1 MGKAL
6 QVVSGRASNPSS
18 TFTGL
23 TANTGDSFTVRNFTG
38 GAAYLVEAWAQEGT
52 VGTLRVRS
60 SLLHDNAQGIRLRV
74 QASARPLLPYEAD
87 QPLTAQDLLTVELT
101 GGAAE
106 TDVGALLLYYQDL
119 PGAAARLA
127 SWQEIQPRIVDLAG
141 VESNLTTGGTAGQYG
156 GSAALNAN
164 FDVLQRNRDYAIL
177 GYLVDT
183 TVGVVGWQ
191 GPDTSNLRVGGPGI
205 ADPDVTSD
213 WFVQLDRANPDPMI
227 PVFNSANVGATTI
240 DLVHTATGTTVN
252 VTTIVALLSG
262 AGGIA
267 GV

>member
-6 QVVSGRASNPSS
+6 QVVSGRVTNPGA
-18 TFTGL
+18 TFTAL
-23 TANTGDSFTVRNFTG
+23 TMNTGDSAVVRNFVG
-38 GAAYLVEAWAQEGT
+38 GNAFIAELWAQEAT

-74 QASARPLLPYEAD
+74 PSTCRPLIPYEAN
-87 QPLTAQDLLTVELT
+87 QPLTAQDTLTLELT

-106 TDVGALLLYYQDL
+106 TDAAALLLYYQDL
-119 PGAAARLA
+119 PGASARLA
-127 SWQEIQPRIVDLAG
+127 SWEEVYPRIQDIAG
-141 VESNLTTGGTAGQYG
+141 VENNLTSGGTAAQYG

-183 TVGVVGWQ
+183 NVCVVGWQ
-191 GPDTSNLRVGGPGI
+191 GPDTSNLRVGGPGNT
-205 ADPDVTSD
+205 DPDITSD
-213 WFVQLDRANPDPMI
+213 WFVQLDRANSDPMI
-227 PVFNSANVGATTI
+227 PIFNSANVGATTI
-240 DLVHTATGTTVN
+240 DLVHTATAAAVN

>member
-1 MGKAL
+1 M
-6 QVVSGRASNPSS
+6 QVVSGRVTNPGAA
-18 TFTGL
+18 FTAL
-23 TANTGDSFTVRNFTG
+23 TPNTGDSFVVRNFVG
-38 GAAYLVEAWAQEGT
+38 GNAYLLEAWAQEGT
-52 VGTLRVRS
+52 VGTFRIRS

-74 QASARPLLPYEAD
+74 DLTARPLIPYEAN
-87 QPLTAQDLLTVELT
+87 QPLTAQDTLTVELT

-106 TDVGALLLYYQDL
+106 TDVGAMLFYYQDL
-119 PGAAARLA
+119 PGAGARFA
-127 SWQEIQPRIVDLAG
+127 TWEEVYPRIVDLAG
-141 VESNLTTGGTAGQYG
+141 VENNMTTGGTVGQYG

-183 TVGVVGWQ
+183 IVGVVGWQ
-191 GPDTSNLRVGGPGI
+191 GPDTSNLRVGGPGNT
-205 ADPDVTSD
+205 DPDITSD
-213 WFVQLDRANPDPMI
+213 WFVQLDRANADPMI
-227 PVFNSANVGATTI
+227 PIFNSANVGATTI
-240 DLVHTATGTTVN
+240 DLVHTAAGTSVN